1 MKKCYDKNM
10 EGDKMIYIT
19 KENVNDIMRWDNKPA
34 VHCKSGDTV
43 IFETRDCYDNRITTS
58 ERPLGD
64 RPNGL
69 ENPVTGAL
77 FVEGAEKGD
86 ILKVEIMD
94 IQLRSWGVMRSSPT
108 AGVFREK
115 YDKREVIIFQIKD
128 NKIYFDDK
136 LVLDA
141 DPMIGVIG
149 TAPANKEGV
158 PTSTPGAHG
167 GNMDCKKIVKGS
179 ILYLPVNVEGALLSM
194 GDIHALMGDGEVF
207 ICGLETAG
215 EITVKVSVLKNKK
228 LPTPFL
234 FSRGKVMSIQSAE
247 DLDKAGD
254 MAAKSMFEF
263 VKEATGQGDVRTG
276 MLMSL
281 LSDMAVCQ
289 VVDPLLTVRVEFP
302 LDVLEKYGFRLP

>member
-1 MKKCYDKNM
+1 ML
-10 EGDKMIYIT
+10 YIT
-19 KENVNDIMRWDNKPA
+19 KETVNDIMKWDNKPA
-34 VHCKSGDTV
+34 GYCKSGETV
-43 IFETRDCYDNRITTS
+43 VFETRDCYDNTITSS

-64 RPNGL
+64 REGL
-69 ENPVTGAL
+69 SNPVTGAL
-77 FVEGAEKGD
+77 YVEGAEVGD
-86 ILKVEIMD
+86 ILKVEIED
-94 IQLRSWGVMRSSPT
+94 IKLRSWGVMRSSTT
-108 AGVFREK
+108 AGVFHEK
-115 YDKREVIIFQIKD
+115 YKKREAIIFQVKN

-136 LVLDA
+136 LILEA

-149 TAPANKEGV
+149 TAPIEEEGI
-158 PTSTPGAHG
+158 PTTTPGKHG

-179 ILYLPVNVEGALLSM
+179 IIYLPVNVEGGFLSM

-207 ICGLETAG
+207 ICGLEIAG
-215 EITVKVSVLKNKK
+215 EITVKVSVLKNIK

-234 FSRGKVMSIQSAE
+234 YSRGKVMSIQSAE

-254 MAAKSMFEF
+254 MAAKEMFEF
-263 VKEATGQGDVRTG
+263 VKEATKQNDVRTG

-302 LDVLEKYGFRLP
+302 LDVLEKYGYKLP

>member
-1 MKKCYDKNM
+1 ML
-10 EGDKMIYIT
+10 YIT
-19 KENVNDIMRWDNKPA
+19 KETVNDIMKWDNKPA
-34 VHCKSGDTV
+34 GYCKSGDIV
-43 IFETRDCYDNRITTS
+43 VFETRDCYDNTVTSS

-64 RPNGL
+64 REGL
-69 ENPVTGAL
+69 SNPVTGAL
-77 FVEGAEKGD
+77 YVEGAEVGD
-86 ILKVEIMD
+86 ILKIEIED
-94 IQLRSWGVMRSSPT
+94 IKLRSWGVMRSSTT
-108 AGVFREK
+108 AGVFHEK
-115 YDKREVIIFQIKD
+115 YEKREAIIFQVKD

-136 LVLDA
+136 LILEA

-149 TAPANKEGV
+149 TAPIEKEGI
-158 PTSTPGAHG
+158 PTTTPGKHG

-179 ILYLPVNVEGALLSM
+179 IIYLPVNVKGGLLSM

-207 ICGLETAG
+207 ICGLEIAG
-215 EITVKVSVLKNKK
+215 EITVKVSVLKNIK

-234 FSRGKVMSIQSAE
+234 YSRGKVMSIQSAE

-254 MAAKSMFEF
+254 MAAKEMFEF
-263 VKEATGQGDVRTG
+263 VKEAAKQDDVRTG

-302 LDVLEKYGFRLP
+302 LDVLEKYGYKLP

>member
-1 MKKCYDKNM
+1 ML
-10 EGDKMIYIT
+10 YIT
-19 KENVNDIMRWDNKPA
+19 KETVNDIMKWDNKPA
-34 VHCKSGDTV
+34 GYCKSGDTIV
-43 IFETRDCYDNRITTS
+43 FETRDCYDNTITSS

-64 RPNGL
+64 REGL
-69 ENPVTGAL
+69 SNPVTGAL
-77 FVEGAEKGD
+77 YVEGAEVGD
-86 ILKVEIMD
+86 ILKIEIED
-94 IQLRSWGVMRSSPT
+94 IKLRSWGVMRSSTT
-108 AGVFREK
+108 AGVFHEK
-115 YDKREVIIFQIKD
+115 YEKREAIIFEGKD

-136 LVLDA
+136 LILDA

-149 TAPANKEGV
+149 TAPVEKEGI
-158 PTSTPGAHG
+158 PTTTPGKHG

-179 ILYLPVNVEGALLSM
+179 TIYLPVNVKGGLLSM

-207 ICGLETAG
+207 ICGLEIAG
-215 EITVKVSVLKNKK
+215 EITVKVSVLKNIK

-234 FSRGKVMSIQSAE
+234 YSRGKVMSIQSAE

-254 MAAKSMFEF
+254 MAAKEMFEF
-263 VKEATGQGDVRTG
+263 VKEATKQNDVRTG

-302 LDVLEKYGFRLP
+302 LEVLEKYRYKLP

>member
-1 MKKCYDKNM
+1 ML
-10 EGDKMIYIT
+10 YIT
-19 KENVNDIMRWDNKPA
+19 KETVNDIMKWDNKPA
-34 VHCKSGDTV
+34 GYCKSGDTI
-43 IFETRDCYDNRITTS
+43 IFETRDCYDNTITNS

-64 RPNGL
+64 REGL
-69 ENPVTGAL
+69 SNPVTGAL
-77 FVEGAEKGD
+77 YVEGAEVGD
-86 ILKVEIMD
+86 ILKVEIED
-94 IQLRSWGVMRSSPT
+94 IKLRSWGVMRSSTT
-108 AGVFREK
+108 AGVFYEK
-115 YDKREVIIFQIKD
+115 YKKREAIIFQVKE

-136 LVLDA
+136 LILEA

-149 TAPANKEGV
+149 TAPSEKEGV
-158 PTSTPGAHG
+158 LTTTPGKHG

-179 ILYLPVNVEGALLSM
+179 IIYLPVNVKGGLLSM

-207 ICGLETAG
+207 ICGLEIAG
-215 EITVKVSVLKNKK
+215 EITVKVSVLKNIK

-234 FSRGKVMSIQSAE
+234 YSKGKVMSIQSAE

-254 MAAKSMFEF
+254 MAAKEMFEF
-263 VKEATGQGDVRTG
+263 VKEATKQNDVRTG

-302 LDVLEKYGFRLP
+302 LEVLEKYGYKLP

>member
-1 MKKCYDKNM
+1 ML
-10 EGDKMIYIT
+10 YIT
-19 KENVNDIMRWDNKPA
+19 KETVNDIMKWDNKPA
-34 VHCKSGDTV
+34 GYCKSGDTIV
-43 IFETRDCYDNRITTS
+43 FETRDCYDNTITSS

-64 RPNGL
+64 REGL
-69 ENPVTGAL
+69 SNPVTGAL
-77 FVEGAEKGD
+77 YVEGAEVGD
-86 ILKVEIMD
+86 ILKIEIED
-94 IQLRSWGVMRSSPT
+94 IKLRSWGVMRSSTT
-108 AGVFREK
+108 AGVFHEK
-115 YDKREVIIFQIKD
+115 YKKREAIIFEVKD

-136 LVLDA
+136 LILDA

-149 TAPANKEGV
+149 TAPVEKEGI
-158 PTSTPGAHG
+158 PTTTPGKHG

-179 ILYLPVNVEGALLSM
+179 TIYLPVNVKGGLLSM

-207 ICGLETAG
+207 ICGLEIAG
-215 EITVKVSVLKNKK
+215 EITVKVSVLKNIK

-234 FSRGKVMSIQSAE
+234 YSRGKVMSIQSAE

-254 MAAKSMFEF
+254 MAAKEMFEF
-263 VKEATGQGDVRTG
+263 VKEATKQDDVRTG

-302 LDVLEKYGFRLP
+302 LEVLEKYRYKLP

>member
-1 MKKCYDKNM
+1 ML
-10 EGDKMIYIT
+10 YIT
-19 KENVNDIMRWDNKPA
+19 KETVNDIMKWDNKPA
-34 VHCKSGDTV
+34 GYCKSGETV
-43 IFETRDCYDNRITTS
+43 VFETRDCYDNTITSS

-64 RPNGL
+64 KEGL
-69 ENPVTGAL
+69 SNPVTGAL
-77 FVEGAEKGD
+77 YVEGAEVGD
-86 ILKVEIMD
+86 ILKVEIED
-94 IQLRSWGVMRSSPT
+94 IKLRSWGVMRSSTT
-108 AGVFREK
+108 AGVFHEK
-115 YDKREVIIFQIKD
+115 YEKREAIIFQVKD

-136 LVLDA
+136 LILDA

-149 TAPANKEGV
+149 TAPIEKEGV
-158 PTSTPGAHG
+158 PTTTPGKHG

-179 ILYLPVNVEGALLSM
+179 TIYLPVNVKGGLLSM

-207 ICGLETAG
+207 ICGLEIAG
-215 EITVKVSVLKNKK
+215 EITVKVSVLKNIK

-234 FSRGKVMSIQSAE
+234 YSRGKVMSIQSAE

-254 MAAKSMFEF
+254 MAAKEMFEF
-263 VKEATGQGDVRTG
+263 VKEATKQNDVRTG

-302 LDVLEKYGFRLP
+302 LEVLEKYRYKLP

>member
-1 MKKCYDKNM
+1 ML
-10 EGDKMIYIT
+10 YIT
-19 KENVNDIMRWDNKPA
+19 KETVNDIMKWDNKPA
-34 VHCKSGDTV
+34 GYCKSGETV
-43 IFETRDCYDNRITTS
+43 VFETRDCYDNTITSS

-64 RPNGL
+64 REGL
-69 ENPVTGAL
+69 SNPVTGAL
-77 FVEGAEKGD
+77 YVEGAEVGD
-86 ILKVEIMD
+86 ILKVEIED
-94 IQLRSWGVMRSSPT
+94 IKLRSWGVMRSSTT
-108 AGVFREK
+108 AGVFHEK
-115 YDKREVIIFQIKD
+115 YKKREAIIFQVKN

-136 LVLDA
+136 LILEA

-149 TAPANKEGV
+149 TAPIEEEGI
-158 PTSTPGAHG
+158 PTTTPGKHG

-179 ILYLPVNVEGALLSM
+179 AIYLSVNVKGGLLSM

-207 ICGLETAG
+207 ICGLEIAG
-215 EITVKVSVLKNKK
+215 EITVKVSVLKNIK

-234 FSRGKVMSIQSAE
+234 YSRGKVMSIQSAE

-254 MAAKSMFEF
+254 MAAKEMFEF
-263 VKEATGQGDVRTG
+263 VKEATKQNDVRTG

-302 LDVLEKYGFRLP
+302 LEVLEKYRYKLP

>member
-1 MKKCYDKNM
+1 ML
-10 EGDKMIYIT
+10 YIT
-19 KENVNDIMRWDNKPA
+19 KETVNDIMKWDNKPA
-34 VHCKSGDTV
+34 GYCKSGETV
-43 IFETRDCYDNRITTS
+43 VFETRDCYDNTITSS

-64 RPNGL
+64 REGL
-69 ENPVTGAL
+69 SNPVTGAL
-77 FVEGAEKGD
+77 YVEGAEVGD
-86 ILKVEIMD
+86 ILKVEIED
-94 IQLRSWGVMRSSPT
+94 IKLRSWGVMRSSTT
-108 AGVFREK
+108 AGVFHEK
-115 YDKREVIIFQIKD
+115 YKKREAIIFQVKN

-136 LVLDA
+136 LILEA

-149 TAPANKEGV
+149 TAPIEEEGI
-158 PTSTPGAHG
+158 PTTTPGKHG

-179 ILYLPVNVEGALLSM
+179 IIYLPVNVEGGFLSM

-207 ICGLETAG
+207 ICGLEIAG
-215 EITVKVSVLKNKK
+215 EITVKVSVLKNIK

-234 FSRGKVMSIQSAE
+234 YSRGKVMSIQSAE

-254 MAAKSMFEF
+254 MAAKEMFEF
-263 VKEATGQGDVRTG
+263 VKEATKQNDVRTG

-302 LDVLEKYGFRLP
+302 LEVLEKYRYKLP

>member
-1 MKKCYDKNM
+1 ML
-10 EGDKMIYIT
+10 YIT
-19 KENVNDIMRWDNKPA
+19 KETVNDIMKWDNKPA
-34 VHCKSGDTV
+34 GYCKSGETI
-43 IFETRDCYDNRITTS
+43 IFETRDCYDNTITSS

-64 RPNGL
+64 REGL
-69 ENPVTGAL
+69 SNPVTGAL
-77 FVEGAEKGD
+77 YVEGAEVGD
-86 ILKVEIMD
+86 ILKVEIED
-94 IQLRSWGVMRSSPT
+94 IKLRSWGVMRSSPT
-108 AGVFREK
+108 AGVFHEK
-115 YDKREVIIFQIKD
+115 YEKREAIIFQVKD

-136 LVLDA
+136 LILDA

-149 TAPANKEGV
+149 TAPIEKEGI
-158 PTSTPGAHG
+158 PTTTPGKHG

-179 ILYLPVNVEGALLSM
+179 IIYLPVNVKGGLLSM

-207 ICGLETAG
+207 ICGLEIAG
-215 EITVKVSVLKNKK
+215 EITVKVSVLKNIK

-234 FSRGKVMSIQSAE
+234 YSRGKVMSIQSAE

-254 MAAKSMFEF
+254 MSAKEMFEF
-263 VKEATGQGDVRTG
+263 VKEATKQDDVRTG

-302 LDVLEKYGFRLP
+302 LDVLEKYGYKLP

>member
-1 MKKCYDKNM
+1 ML
-10 EGDKMIYIT
+10 YIT
-19 KENVNDIMRWDNKPA
+19 KETVNDIMKWDNKPA
-34 VHCKSGDTV
+34 GYCKSGETV
-43 IFETRDCYDNRITTS
+43 VFETRDCYDNTITSS

-64 RPNGL
+64 REGL
-69 ENPVTGAL
+69 SNPVTGAL
-77 FVEGAEKGD
+77 YVEGAEVGD
-86 ILKVEIMD
+86 ILKVEIED
-94 IQLRSWGVMRSSPT
+94 IKLRSWGVMRSSTT
-108 AGVFREK
+108 AGVFHEK
-115 YDKREVIIFQIKD
+115 YKKREAIIFQVKN

-136 LVLDA
+136 LILEA

-149 TAPANKEGV
+149 TAPIEEEGI
-158 PTSTPGAHG
+158 PTTTPGKHG

-179 ILYLPVNVEGALLSM
+179 IIYLPVNVEGGFLSM

-207 ICGLETAG
+207 ICGLEIAG
-215 EITVKVSVLKNKK
+215 EITVKVSVLKNIK

-234 FSRGKVMSIQSAE
+234 YSRGKVMSIQSAE

-254 MAAKSMFEF
+254 MAAKEMFEF
-263 VKEATGQGDVRTG
+263 VKEATKQNDVRTG

-302 LDVLEKYGFRLP
+302 LEALEKYGYKLP

>member
-1 MKKCYDKNM
+1 ML
-10 EGDKMIYIT
+10 YIT
-19 KENVNDIMRWDNKPA
+19 KETVNDIMKWDNKPA
-34 VHCKSGDTV
+34 GYCKSGETI
-43 IFETRDCYDNRITTS
+43 IFETRDCYDNTITSS

-64 RPNGL
+64 REGL
-69 ENPVTGAL
+69 SNPVTGAL
-77 FVEGAEKGD
+77 YVEGAEVGD
-86 ILKVEIMD
+86 ILKVEIED
-94 IQLRSWGVMRSSPT
+94 IKLRSWGVMRSSTT
-108 AGVFREK
+108 AGVFHEK
-115 YDKREVIIFQIKD
+115 YKKREAIIFQVKD

-136 LVLDA
+136 LILDA

-149 TAPANKEGV
+149 TAPVEKEGI
-158 PTSTPGAHG
+158 PTTTPGKHG

-179 ILYLPVNVEGALLSM
+179 TIYLPVNVKGGLLSM

-207 ICGLETAG
+207 ICGLEIAG
-215 EITVKVSVLKNKK
+215 EITVKVSVLKNIK

-234 FSRGKVMSIQSAE
+234 YSRGKVMSIQSAE

-254 MAAKSMFEF
+254 MAAKEMFEF
-263 VKEATGQGDVRTG
+263 VKEATKQNDVRTG

-302 LDVLEKYGFRLP
+302 LEALEKYGYKLP

>member
-1 MKKCYDKNM
+1 ML
-10 EGDKMIYIT
+10 YIT
-19 KENVNDIMRWDNKPA
+19 KETVNDIMKWDNKPA
-34 VHCKSGDTV
+34 GYCKSGETV
-43 IFETRDCYDNRITTS
+43 VFETRDCYDNTITSS

-64 RPNGL
+64 REGL
-69 ENPVTGAL
+69 SNPVTGAL
-77 FVEGAEKGD
+77 YVEGAEVGD
-86 ILKVEIMD
+86 ILKVEIED
-94 IQLRSWGVMRSSPT
+94 IKLRSWGVMRSSTT
-108 AGVFREK
+108 AGVFHEK
-115 YDKREVIIFQIKD
+115 YKKREAIIFQVKN

-136 LVLDA
+136 LILDA

-149 TAPANKEGV
+149 TAPIEKEGI
-158 PTSTPGAHG
+158 PTTTPGKHG

-179 ILYLPVNVEGALLSM
+179 AIYLPVNVKGGLLSM

-207 ICGLETAG
+207 ICGLEIAG
-215 EITVKVSVLKNKK
+215 EITVKVSVLKNIK

-234 FSRGKVMSIQSAE
+234 YSRGKVMSIQSAE

-254 MAAKSMFEF
+254 MAAKEMFEF
-263 VKEATGQGDVRTG
+263 VKEATKQNDVRTG

-302 LDVLEKYGFRLP
+302 LEALEKYGYKLP

>member
-1 MKKCYDKNM
+1 ML
-10 EGDKMIYIT
+10 YIT
-19 KENVNDIMRWDNKPA
+19 KETVNDIMKWDNKPA
-34 VHCKSGDTV
+34 GYCKSGDTIV
-43 IFETRDCYDNRITTS
+43 FETRDCYDNTITSS

-64 RPNGL
+64 REGL
-69 ENPVTGAL
+69 SNPVTGAL
-77 FVEGAEKGD
+77 YVEGAEVGD
-86 ILKVEIMD
+86 ILKVEIED
-94 IQLRSWGVMRSSPT
+94 IKLRSWGVMRSSPT
-108 AGVFREK
+108 AGIFHEK
-115 YDKREVIIFQIKD
+115 YEKREAIIFQVKD

-136 LVLDA
+136 LILDA

-149 TAPANKEGV
+149 TAPVEKEGI
-158 PTSTPGAHG
+158 PTTTPGKHG

-179 ILYLPVNVEGALLSM
+179 TIYLPVNVKGGLLSM

-207 ICGLETAG
+207 ICGLEIAG
-215 EITVKVSVLKNKK
+215 EITVKVSVLKNIK

-234 FSRGKVMSIQSAE
+234 YSRGKVMSIQSAE

-254 MAAKSMFEF
+254 MAAKEMFEF
-263 VKEATGQGDVRTG
+263 VKEATKQGDVRTG

-302 LDVLEKYGFRLP
+302 LDVLEKYGYKLP

>member
-1 MKKCYDKNM
+1 ML
-10 EGDKMIYIT
+10 YIT
-19 KENVNDIMRWDNKPA
+19 KETVNDIMKWDNKPA
-34 VHCKSGDTV
+34 GYCKSGETV
-43 IFETRDCYDNRITTS
+43 VFETRDCYDNTITSS

-64 RPNGL
+64 REGL
-69 ENPVTGAL
+69 SNPVTGAL
-77 FVEGAEKGD
+77 YVEGAEVGD
-86 ILKVEIMD
+86 ILKVEIED
-94 IQLRSWGVMRSSPT
+94 IKLRSWGVMRSSTT
-108 AGVFREK
+108 AGVFHEK
-115 YDKREVIIFQIKD
+115 YEKREAIIFQVKD

-136 LVLDA
+136 LILDA

-149 TAPANKEGV
+149 TAPSEKEGV
-158 PTSTPGAHG
+158 STTTPGKHG

-179 ILYLPVNVEGALLSM
+179 TIYLPVNVKGGLLSM

-207 ICGLETAG
+207 ICGLEIAG
-215 EITVKVSVLKNKK
+215 EITVKVSVLKNIK

-234 FSRGKVMSIQSAE
+234 YSRGKVMSIQSAE

-254 MAAKSMFEF
+254 MAAKEMFEF
-263 VKEATGQGDVRTG
+263 VKEATKQNDVRTG

-302 LDVLEKYGFRLP
+302 LEVLEKYGYKLP

>member
-1 MKKCYDKNM
+1 ML
-10 EGDKMIYIT
+10 YIT
-19 KENVNDIMRWDNKPA
+19 KETVNDIMKWDNKPA
-34 VHCKSGDTV
+34 GYCKSGETV
-43 IFETRDCYDNRITTS
+43 VFETRDCYDNTITSS

-64 RPNGL
+64 REGL
-69 ENPVTGAL
+69 SNPVTGAL
-77 FVEGAEKGD
+77 YVEGAEVGD
-86 ILKVEIMD
+86 ILKVEIED
-94 IQLRSWGVMRSSPT
+94 IKLRSWGVMRSSTT
-108 AGVFREK
+108 AGVFHEK
-115 YDKREVIIFQIKD
+115 YKKREAIIFQVKN

-136 LVLDA
+136 LILEA

-149 TAPANKEGV
+149 TAPIEEEGI
-158 PTSTPGAHG
+158 PTTTPGKHG

-179 ILYLPVNVEGALLSM
+179 AIYLPVNVKGGLLSM

-207 ICGLETAG
+207 ICGLEIAG
-215 EITVKVSVLKNKK
+215 EITVKVSVLKNIK

-234 FSRGKVMSIQSAE
+234 YSRGKVMSIQSAE

-254 MAAKSMFEF
+254 MAAKEMFEF
-263 VKEATGQGDVRTG
+263 VKEATKQNDVRTG

-302 LDVLEKYGFRLP
+302 LEALEKYGYKLP

>member
-1 MKKCYDKNM
+1 ML
-10 EGDKMIYIT
+10 YIT
-19 KENVNDIMRWDNKPA
+19 KETVNDIMKWDNKP
-34 VHCKSGDTV
+34 VGYCKSGETV
-43 IFETRDCYDNRITTS
+43 VFETRDCYDNTITSS

-64 RPNGL
+64 REGL
-69 ENPVTGAL
+69 SNPVTGAL
-77 FVEGAEKGD
+77 YVEGAEVGD
-86 ILKVEIMD
+86 ILKVEIED
-94 IQLRSWGVMRSSPT
+94 IKLRSWGVMRSSTT
-108 AGVFREK
+108 AGVFHEK
-115 YDKREVIIFQIKD
+115 YKKREAIIFQVKN

-136 LVLDA
+136 LILEA

-149 TAPANKEGV
+149 TAPIEKEGI
-158 PTSTPGAHG
+158 PTTTPGKHG

-179 ILYLPVNVEGALLSM
+179 TIYLPVNVKGGLLSM

-207 ICGLETAG
+207 ICGLEIAG
-215 EITVKVSVLKNKK
+215 EITVKVSVLKNIK

-234 FSRGKVMSIQSAE
+234 HSRGKVMSIQSAE

-254 MAAKSMFEF
+254 MAAKEMFEF
-263 VKEATGQGDVRTG
+263 VKEATKQNDVRTG

-302 LDVLEKYGFRLP
+302 LEALEKYGYKLP

>member
-1 MKKCYDKNM
+1 ML
-10 EGDKMIYIT
+10 YII
-19 KENVNDIMRWDNKPA
+19 KETVNDIMKWDNKPA
-34 VHCKSGDTV
+34 GYCKSGDTIV
-43 IFETRDCYDNRITTS
+43 FETRDCYDNTITSS

-64 RPNGL
+64 REGL
-69 ENPVTGAL
+69 SNPVTGAL
-77 FVEGAEKGD
+77 YVEGAEVGD
-86 ILKVEIMD
+86 ILKIEIED
-94 IQLRSWGVMRSSPT
+94 IKLRSWGIMRSSTT
-108 AGVFREK
+108 AGVFHEK
-115 YDKREVIIFQIKD
+115 YEKREAIIFQVKD

-136 LVLDA
+136 LILDA

-149 TAPANKEGV
+149 TAPIEKEGI
-158 PTSTPGAHG
+158 PTTTPGKHG

-179 ILYLPVNVEGALLSM
+179 TIYLPVNVKGGLLSM

-207 ICGLETAG
+207 ICGLEIAG
-215 EITVKVSVLKNKK
+215 EITVKVSVLKNIK

-234 FSRGKVMSIQSAE
+234 YSRGKVMSIQSAE

-254 MAAKSMFEF
+254 MAAKEMFEF
-263 VKEATGQGDVRTG
+263 VKEATKQDDVRTG

-302 LDVLEKYGFRLP
+302 LDVLEKYGYKLP

>member
-1 MKKCYDKNM
+1 ML
-10 EGDKMIYIT
+10 YIT
-19 KENVNDIMRWDNKPA
+19 KETVNDIMKWDNKPA
-34 VHCKSGDTV
+34 GYCKSGETV
-43 IFETRDCYDNRITTS
+43 VFETRDCYDNTITSS

-64 RPNGL
+64 REGL
-69 ENPVTGAL
+69 SNPVTGAL
-77 FVEGAEKGD
+77 YVEGAEVGD
-86 ILKVEIMD
+86 ILKIEIED
-94 IQLRSWGVMRSSPT
+94 IKLRSWGVMRSSTT
-108 AGVFREK
+108 AGVFHEK
-115 YDKREVIIFQIKD
+115 YEKREAIIFEVKD

-136 LVLDA
+136 LILDA

-149 TAPANKEGV
+149 TAPVEKEGI
-158 PTSTPGAHG
+158 PTTTPGKHG

-179 ILYLPVNVEGALLSM
+179 TIYLPVNVKGGLLSM

-207 ICGLETAG
+207 ICGLEIAG
-215 EITVKVSVLKNKK
+215 EITVKVSVLKNIK

-234 FSRGKVMSIQSAE
+234 YSRGKVMSIQSAE

-254 MAAKSMFEF
+254 MAAKEMFEF
-263 VKEATGQGDVRTG
+263 VKEATKQNDVRTG

-302 LDVLEKYGFRLP
+302 LEVLEKYRYKLP

>member
-1 MKKCYDKNM
+1 ML
-10 EGDKMIYIT
+10 YIT
-19 KENVNDIMRWDNKPA
+19 KETVNDIMKWDNKPA
-34 VHCKSGDTV
+34 GYCKSGDTIV
-43 IFETRDCYDNRITTS
+43 LETRDCYDNTITSS

-64 RPNGL
+64 REGL
-69 ENPVTGAL
+69 SNPVTGAL
-77 FVEGAEKGD
+77 YVEGAEVGD
-86 ILKVEIMD
+86 ILKIEIED
-94 IQLRSWGVMRSSPT
+94 IKLRSWGVMRSSTT
-108 AGVFREK
+108 AGVFHEK
-115 YDKREVIIFQIKD
+115 YEKREAIIFEVKD

-136 LVLDA
+136 LILDA

-149 TAPANKEGV
+149 TAPVEKEGI
-158 PTSTPGAHG
+158 PTTTPGKHG

-179 ILYLPVNVEGALLSM
+179 TIYLPVNVKGGLLSM

-207 ICGLETAG
+207 ICGLEIAG
-215 EITVKVSVLKNKK
+215 EITVKVSVLKNIK

-234 FSRGKVMSIQSAE
+234 HSRGKVMSIQSAK

-254 MAAKSMFEF
+254 MAAKEMFEF
-263 VKEATGQGDVRTG
+263 VKEATKQDDVRTG

-302 LDVLEKYGFRLP
+302 LDVLEKYGYKLP

>member
-1 MKKCYDKNM
+1 ML
-10 EGDKMIYIT
+10 YIT
-19 KENVNDIMRWDNKPA
+19 KETVNDIMKWDNKPA
-34 VHCKSGDTV
+34 GYCKSGETV
-43 IFETRDCYDNRITTS
+43 VFETRDCYDNTITSS

-64 RPNGL
+64 REGL
-69 ENPVTGAL
+69 SNPVTGAL
-77 FVEGAEKGD
+77 YVEGAEVGD
-86 ILKVEIMD
+86 ILKVEIED
-94 IQLRSWGVMRSSPT
+94 IKLRSWGVMRSSTT
-108 AGVFREK
+108 AGVFHEK
-115 YDKREVIIFQIKD
+115 YKKREAIIFQVKN

-136 LVLDA
+136 LILEA

-149 TAPANKEGV
+149 TAPIEKEGI
-158 PTSTPGAHG
+158 PTTTPGKHG

-179 ILYLPVNVEGALLSM
+179 TIYLPVNVKGGLLSM

-207 ICGLETAG
+207 ICGLEIAG
-215 EITVKVSVLKNKK
+215 EITVKVSVLKNIK

-234 FSRGKVMSIQSAE
+234 YSRGKVMSIQSAE

-254 MAAKSMFEF
+254 MAAKEMFEF
-263 VKEATGQGDVRTG
+263 VKEATKQNDVRTG

-302 LDVLEKYGFRLP
+302 LEALEKYGYKLP

>member
-1 MKKCYDKNM
+1 ML
-10 EGDKMIYIT
+10 YIT
-19 KENVNDIMRWDNKPA
+19 KETVNDIMKWDNKP
-34 VHCKSGDTV
+34 VGYCKSGETV
-43 IFETRDCYDNRITTS
+43 VFETRDCYDNTITSS

-64 RPNGL
+64 RSGL
-69 ENPVTGAL
+69 SNPVTGAL
-77 FVEGAEKGD
+77 YIEGAEVGD
-86 ILKVEIMD
+86 ILKVEIED
-94 IQLRSWGVMRSSPT
+94 IKLRSWGVMRSSTT
-108 AGVFREK
+108 AGVFHEK
-115 YDKREVIIFQIKD
+115 YKKREAIIFQVKD

-136 LVLDA
+136 LILEA

-149 TAPANKEGV
+149 TAPIEKEGI
-158 PTSTPGAHG
+158 PTTTPGKHG

-179 ILYLPVNVEGALLSM
+179 AIYLPVNVKGGLLSM

-207 ICGLETAG
+207 ICGLEIAG
-215 EITVKVSVLKNKK
+215 EITVKVSVLKNIK

-234 FSRGKVMSIQSAE
+234 YSRGKIMSIQSAE

-254 MAAKSMFEF
+254 MAAKEMFEF
-263 VKEATGQGDVRTG
+263 VKEATKQNDVRTG

-302 LDVLEKYGFRLP
+302 LEALEKYGYKLP

>member
-1 MKKCYDKNM
+1 ML
-10 EGDKMIYIT
+10 YIT
-19 KENVNDIMRWDNKPA
+19 KETVNDIMKWDNKPA
-34 VHCKSGDTV
+34 GYCKSGETV
-43 IFETRDCYDNRITTS
+43 VFETRDCYDNTITSS

-64 RPNGL
+64 REGL
-69 ENPVTGAL
+69 SNPVTGAL
-77 FVEGAEKGD
+77 YVEGAEVGD
-86 ILKVEIMD
+86 ILKVEIED
-94 IQLRSWGVMRSSPT
+94 IKLRSWGVMRSSTT
-108 AGVFREK
+108 AGVFHEK
-115 YDKREVIIFQIKD
+115 YKKREAIIFQVKN

-136 LVLDA
+136 LILEA

-149 TAPANKEGV
+149 TAPVEKEGI
-158 PTSTPGAHG
+158 PTITPGKHG

-179 ILYLPVNVEGALLSM
+179 AIYLPVNVKGGLLSM

-207 ICGLETAG
+207 ICGLEIAG
-215 EITVKVSVLKNKK
+215 EITVKVSVLKNIK

-234 FSRGKVMSIQSAE
+234 YSRGKVMSIQSAE

-254 MAAKSMFEF
+254 MAAKEMFEF
-263 VKEATGQGDVRTG
+263 VKEATKQNDVRTG

-302 LDVLEKYGFRLP
+302 LEALEKYGYKLP

>member
-1 MKKCYDKNM
+1 ML
-10 EGDKMIYIT
+10 YIT
-19 KENVNDIMRWDNKPA
+19 KETVNDIMKWDNKPA
-34 VHCKSGDTV
+34 GYCKSGDTIV
-43 IFETRDCYDNRITTS
+43 FETRDCYDNTITSS

-64 RPNGL
+64 REGL
-69 ENPVTGAL
+69 SNPVTGAL
-77 FVEGAEKGD
+77 YVEGAEVGD
-86 ILKVEIMD
+86 ILKIEIED
-94 IQLRSWGVMRSSPT
+94 IKLRSWGVMRSSTT
-108 AGVFREK
+108 AGVFHEK
-115 YDKREVIIFQIKD
+115 YEKREAIIFEVKD

-136 LVLDA
+136 LILDA

-149 TAPANKEGV
+149 TAPVEKEGI
-158 PTSTPGAHG
+158 PTTTPGKHG

-179 ILYLPVNVEGALLSM
+179 TIYLPVNVKGGLLSM

-207 ICGLETAG
+207 ICGLEIAG
-215 EITVKVSVLKNKK
+215 EITVKVSVLKNIK

-234 FSRGKVMSIQSAE
+234 YSRGKVMSIQSAE

-254 MAAKSMFEF
+254 MAAKEMFEF
-263 VKEATGQGDVRTG
+263 VKEATKQNDVRTG

-302 LDVLEKYGFRLP
+302 LEALEKYGYKLP

>member
-1 MKKCYDKNM
+1 ML
-10 EGDKMIYIT
+10 YIT
-19 KENVNDIMRWDNKPA
+19 KETVNDIMKWDNKPA
-34 VHCKSGDTV
+34 GYCKSGETV
-43 IFETRDCYDNRITTS
+43 VFETRDCYDNTITSS

-64 RPNGL
+64 REGL
-69 ENPVTGAL
+69 SNPVTGAL
-77 FVEGAEKGD
+77 YVEGAEVGD
-86 ILKVEIMD
+86 ILKVEIED
-94 IQLRSWGVMRSSPT
+94 IKLRSWGVMRSSTT
-108 AGVFREK
+108 AGVFHEK
-115 YDKREVIIFQIKD
+115 YKKREAIIFQVKN

-136 LVLDA
+136 LILEA

-149 TAPANKEGV
+149 TAPIEKEGI
-158 PTSTPGAHG
+158 PTTTPGKHG

-179 ILYLPVNVEGALLSM
+179 AIYLPVNVKGGLLSM

-207 ICGLETAG
+207 ICGLEIAG
-215 EITVKVSVLKNKK
+215 EITVKVSVLKNIK

-234 FSRGKVMSIQSAE
+234 HSRGKVMSIQSAK

-254 MAAKSMFEF
+254 MAAKEMFEF
-263 VKEATGQGDVRTG
+263 VKEATKQDDVRTG

-302 LDVLEKYGFRLP
+302 LDVLEKYGYKLP

>member
-1 MKKCYDKNM
+1 ML
-10 EGDKMIYIT
+10 YIT
-19 KENVNDIMRWDNKPA
+19 KETVNDIMKWDNKPA
-34 VHCKSGDTV
+34 GYCKSGETI
-43 IFETRDCYDNRITTS
+43 IFETRDCYDNTITSS

-64 RPNGL
+64 REGL
-69 ENPVTGAL
+69 SNPVTGAL
-77 FVEGAEKGD
+77 YVEGAEVGD
-86 ILKVEIMD
+86 ILKVEIED
-94 IQLRSWGVMRSSPT
+94 IKLRSWGVMRSSTT
-108 AGVFREK
+108 AGVFHEK
-115 YDKREVIIFQIKD
+115 YKKREAIIFQVKD

-136 LVLDA
+136 LILEA

-149 TAPANKEGV
+149 TAPIEEEGI
-158 PTSTPGAHG
+158 PTTTPGKHG

-179 ILYLPVNVEGALLSM
+179 AIYLPVNVKGGLLSM

-207 ICGLETAG
+207 ICGLEIAG
-215 EITVKVSVLKNKK
+215 EITVKVSVLKNIK

-234 FSRGKVMSIQSAE
+234 YSRGKVMSIQSAE

-254 MAAKSMFEF
+254 MAAKEMFEF
-263 VKEATGQGDVRTG
+263 VKEATKQNDVRTG

-302 LDVLEKYGFRLP
+302 LEALEKYGYKLP

>member
-1 MKKCYDKNM
+1 ML
-10 EGDKMIYIT
+10 YIT
-19 KENVNDIMRWDNKPA
+19 KETVNDIMKWDNKPA
-34 VHCKSGDTV
+34 GYCKSGETV
-43 IFETRDCYDNRITTS
+43 VFETRDCYDNTITSS

-64 RPNGL
+64 KEGL
-69 ENPVTGAL
+69 SNPVTGAL
-77 FVEGAEKGD
+77 YVEGAEVGD
-86 ILKVEIMD
+86 ILKVEIED
-94 IQLRSWGVMRSSPT
+94 IKLRSWGVMRSSTT
-108 AGVFREK
+108 AGVFHEK
-115 YDKREVIIFQIKD
+115 YEKREAIIFQVKD

-136 LVLDA
+136 LILDA

-149 TAPANKEGV
+149 TAPIEKEGV
-158 PTSTPGAHG
+158 PTTTPGKHG

-179 ILYLPVNVEGALLSM
+179 TIYLPVNVKGGLLSM

-207 ICGLETAG
+207 ICGLEIAG
-215 EITVKVSVLKNKK
+215 EITVKVSVLKNIK

-234 FSRGKVMSIQSAE
+234 HSRGKVMSIQSAE

-254 MAAKSMFEF
+254 MAAKEMFEF
-263 VKEATGQGDVRTG
+263 VKEATKQDDVRTG

-302 LDVLEKYGFRLP
+302 LEVLEKYGYKLP

>member
-1 MKKCYDKNM
+1 ML
-10 EGDKMIYIT
+10 YIT
-19 KENVNDIMRWDNKPA
+19 KETVNDIMKWDNKPA
-34 VHCKSGDTV
+34 GYCKSGDTIV
-43 IFETRDCYDNRITTS
+43 FETRDCYDNTITSS

-64 RPNGL
+64 REGL
-69 ENPVTGAL
+69 SNPVTGAL
-77 FVEGAEKGD
+77 YVEGAEVGD
-86 ILKVEIMD
+86 ILKIEIED
-94 IQLRSWGVMRSSPT
+94 IKLRSWGVMRSSTT
-108 AGVFREK
+108 AGVFHEK
-115 YDKREVIIFQIKD
+115 YEKREAIIFEVKD

-136 LVLDA
+136 LILDA

-149 TAPANKEGV
+149 TAPVEKEGI
-158 PTSTPGAHG
+158 PTTTPGKHG

-179 ILYLPVNVEGALLSM
+179 TIYLPVNVKGGLLSM

-207 ICGLETAG
+207 ICGLEIAG
-215 EITVKVSVLKNKK
+215 EITVKVSVLKNIK

-234 FSRGKVMSIQSAE
+234 YSRGKVMSIQSAE

-254 MAAKSMFEF
+254 MAAKEMFEF
-263 VKEATGQGDVRTG
+263 VKEATKQNDVRTG

-302 LDVLEKYGFRLP
+302 LEVLEKYRYKLP

>member
-1 MKKCYDKNM
+1 ML
-10 EGDKMIYIT
+10 YIT
-19 KENVNDIMRWDNKPA
+19 KETVNDIMKWDNKPA
-34 VHCKSGDTV
+34 GYCKSGDTIV
-43 IFETRDCYDNRITTS
+43 FETRDCYDNTITSS

-64 RPNGL
+64 REGL
-69 ENPVTGAL
+69 SNPVTGAL
-77 FVEGAEKGD
+77 YIEGAEVGD
-86 ILKVEIMD
+86 ILKIEIED
-94 IQLRSWGVMRSSPT
+94 IKLRSWGVMRSSTT
-108 AGVFREK
+108 AGVFHEK
-115 YDKREVIIFQIKD
+115 YEKREAIIFEVKD

-136 LVLDA
+136 LILDA

-149 TAPANKEGV
+149 TAPVEKEGI
-158 PTSTPGAHG
+158 PTTTPGKHG

-179 ILYLPVNVEGALLSM
+179 TIYLPVNVKGGLLSM

-207 ICGLETAG
+207 ICGLEIAG
-215 EITVKVSVLKNKK
+215 EITVKVSVLKNIK

-234 FSRGKVMSIQSAE
+234 HSRGKVMSIQSAK

-254 MAAKSMFEF
+254 MAAKEMFEF
-263 VKEATGQGDVRTG
+263 VKEATKQDDVRTG

-302 LDVLEKYGFRLP
+302 LDVLEKYGYKLP

>member
-1 MKKCYDKNM
+1 ML
-10 EGDKMIYIT
+10 YIT
-19 KENVNDIMRWDNKPA
+19 KETVNDIMKWDNKPA
-34 VHCKSGDTV
+34 GYCKSGDTIV
-43 IFETRDCYDNRITTS
+43 FETRDCYDNTITSS

-64 RPNGL
+64 REGL
-69 ENPVTGAL
+69 SNPVTGAL
-77 FVEGAEKGD
+77 YVEGAEVGD
-86 ILKVEIMD
+86 ILKVEIED
-94 IQLRSWGVMRSSPT
+94 IKLRSWGVMRSSPT
-108 AGVFREK
+108 AGVFHEK
-115 YDKREVIIFQIKD
+115 YEKREAIIFQVKD

-136 LVLDA
+136 LILDA

-149 TAPANKEGV
+149 TAPIEKEGI
-158 PTSTPGAHG
+158 PTTTPGKHG

-179 ILYLPVNVEGALLSM
+179 TIYLPVNVKGGLLSM

-207 ICGLETAG
+207 ICGLEIAG
-215 EITVKVSVLKNKK
+215 EITVKVSVLKNIK

-234 FSRGKVMSIQSAE
+234 YSRGKVMSIQSAE

-254 MAAKSMFEF
+254 MAAKEMFEF
-263 VKEATGQGDVRTG
+263 VKEATKQGDVRTG

-302 LDVLEKYGFRLP
+302 LDVLEKYGYKLP